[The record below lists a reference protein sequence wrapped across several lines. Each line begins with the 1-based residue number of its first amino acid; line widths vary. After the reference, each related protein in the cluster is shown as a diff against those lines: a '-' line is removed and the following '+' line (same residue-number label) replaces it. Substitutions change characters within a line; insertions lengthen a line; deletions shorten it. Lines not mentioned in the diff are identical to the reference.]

1 MKKMSALN
9 AARVF
14 HAAAK
19 KKCHKSY
26 PSYQGQRRKIKK
38 VALPP
43 YMTAKALKEANA
55 GTKKRGF
62 RYDEVEIGLAGAVKA
77 SSTDEDELTVKRET
91 TVYVLHLLC
100 LPRPRAKRKEMSTL
114 QTRSAFHHQ
123 CHH

>member
-91 TVYVLHLLC
+91 AE
-100 LPRPRAKRKEMSTL
+100 RRG
-114 QTRSAFHHQ
+114 
-123 CHH
+123 